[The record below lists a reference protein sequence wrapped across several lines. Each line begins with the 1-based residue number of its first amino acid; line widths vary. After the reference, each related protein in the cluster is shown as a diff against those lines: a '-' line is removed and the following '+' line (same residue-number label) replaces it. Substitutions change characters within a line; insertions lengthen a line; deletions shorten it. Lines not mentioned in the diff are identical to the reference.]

1 MKAKILF
8 AGALALTLAAAAP
21 QALAQ
26 NRNDAYR
33 LALTLYDNGMY
44 ERARTLFESVPE
56 QPESRA

>member
-44 ERARTLFESVPE
+44 ERARTLF
-56 QPESRA
+56 